1 VTPRATRPGFRSA
14 LASTAFRRLCVAHGV
29 ATVGQL
35 VLTLAVGV
43 HVMAETRSGVWVSVT
58 VALAFAPYA
67 LCSALA
73 GVLADRRSRS
83 MVLAGAAWVRGALA
97 LVLLAGTVSGWPVA
111 TLVVVTALVAV
122 AATPS
127 YPALAAATPE
137 CVPDRDLP
145 PANALVTCVE
155 NATWIAGPGIF
166 GVLVL
171 VGTGTGGAV
180 LVAAVLFAVAGAVAA
195 PVRLRRPRRSGP
207 TSWWADLAAG
217 MTAVARRPE
226 LRRPMGLAV
235 LDNFLY
241 GYLVVAIVLLAD
253 AAPDGSGSLGLLNA
267 TLTAGAL
274 ASMLVVNRFTSGDRT
289 SAVLVV
295 TLLGFCGTLL
305 ALGVVGATA
314 LGVVVVGV
322 AGGTTLVAEVAAVTL
337 LQRGTDQGTLARVF
351 GIYDQ
356 LNVGAIAVGSLLAG
370 PLSAQ
375 LGPHAAL
382 VAVALGGALL
392 ALPALVGDAHRRGLG
407 FWPWPTTSS
416 SFPPSTSR
424 AAAPSSSSRELPAQ
438 RRPSATPSRRR

>member
-1 VTPRATRPGFRSA
+1 MTPRATRPGFRSA
-14 LASTAFRRLCVAHGV
+14 LASKAFRRLCLAHGV

-43 HVMAETRSGVWVSVT
+43 HVLTETQSGVWVSVT

-83 MVLAGAAWVRGALA
+83 AVLACAAGVRGLLA

-111 TLVVVTALVAV
+111 VLVVVTALVAV

-127 YPALAAATPE
+127 YPSLAAATPQ

-155 NATWIAGPGIF
+155 NATWIAGPGVF
-166 GVLVL
+166 GLLVL
-171 VGTGTGGAV
+171 VGTGTEGAV
-180 LVAAVLFAVAGAVAA
+180 LVAAVLYAVAGTLAA
-195 PVRLRRPRRSGP
+195 TVRLDRPSRPEP
-207 TSWWADLAAG
+207 TSWLADLAAG
-217 MTAVARRPE
+217 LTAVARRPE
-226 LRRPMGLAV
+226 IRRPMSLAV

-253 AAPDGSGSLGLLNA
+253 AAPGGTGSLGLLNA

-274 ASMLVVNRFTSGDRT
+274 VSMLVVNRFTRGDHT

-295 TLLGFCGTLL
+295 TLLGFCVTLV
-305 ALGVVGATA
+305 ALGAVGATV
-314 LGVVVVGV
+314 LGVALVAV

-356 LNVGAIAVGSLLAG
+356 LNVGAIALGSLLAG

-375 LGPHAAL
+375 LGTRAAL
-382 VAVALGGALL
+382 VVVAVAGALL
-392 ALPALVGDAHRRGLG
+392 ALPALVGDVRRRGLG

-416 SFPPSTSR
+416 SSPPSTSR
-424 AAAPSSSSRELPAQ
+424 ADAPSSSSRVLPAQ
-438 RRPSATPSRRR
+438 RRPSATPSRLR

>member
-1 VTPRATRPGFRSA
+1 MSSPGFRSA
-14 LASTAFRRLCVAHGV
+14 LASREFRRLCLAHGV

-43 HVMAETRSGVWVSVT
+43 HVLLETGSGVWVSVT

-83 MVLAGAAWVRGALA
+83 AVLAGAAWVRAVLA
-97 LVLLAGTVSGWPVA
+97 LGLVVGTAVGWPVA
-111 TLVVVTALVAV
+111 AMVGVTALVAV

-127 YPALAAATPE
+127 FPSLAAATPE

-155 NATWIAGPGIF
+155 NVTWIGGPGVF
-166 GVLVL
+166 GLLVL
-171 VGTGTGGAV
+171 AGVGTEGAV
-180 LVAAVLFAVAGAVAA
+180 LVAAVLFIVAGTVAA
-195 PVRLRRPRRSGP
+195 PVRLRRPVRPQP
-207 TSWWADLAAG
+207 TGWMGDLVAG
-217 MTAVARRPE
+217 VATVARRPE
-226 LRRPMGLAV
+226 IRRPMSLAV

-253 AAPDGSGSLGLLNA
+253 AAPEGDSPLGLLNA

-274 ASMLVVNRFTSGDRT
+274 ASMLVVNRCARGDRT

-295 TLLGFCGTLL
+295 TLLGFCATLVAL
-305 ALGVVGATA
+305 GAVGASALGVA
-314 LGVVVVGV
+314 LVAV

-337 LQRGTDQGTLARVF
+337 LQRGTDSGTLARVF

-356 LNVGAIAVGSLLAG
+356 LNVGAIALGSLLAG
-370 PLSAQ
+370 PLSAVA
-375 LGPHAAL
+375 GPRGGL
-382 VAVALGGALL
+382 VAVAGLGIVLT
-392 ALPALVGDAHRRGLG
+392 LPVLVGQILRPAPGLSAG
-407 FWPWPTTSS
+407 HTSGPATSS
-416 SFPPSTSR
+416 SWG
-424 AAAPSSSSRELPAQ
+424 
-438 RRPSATPSRRR
+438 SRRTSTATSVRDA

>member
-1 VTPRATRPGFRSA
+1 MNPPGFRSA
-14 LASTAFRRLCVAHGV
+14 LASRAFRRLCLAHGV

-43 HVMAETRSGVWVSVT
+43 HVLAETRSGVWVSVT

-83 MVLAGAAWVRGALA
+83 AVLAGAAWVRAALA
-97 LVLLAGTVSGWPVA
+97 LGLVIGTAVGWPVA
-111 TLVVVTALVAV
+111 VMVGVTALVAV

-127 YPALAAATPE
+127 FPALAAATPE

-155 NATWIAGPGIF
+155 NVTWIGGPGVF
-166 GVLVL
+166 GLLVL
-171 VGTGTGGAV
+171 VGAGTEGAV
-180 LVAAVLFAVAGAVAA
+180 LVAVVLFVVAGTVAA
-195 PVRLRRPRRSGP
+195 PVRLHRPVRPQP
-207 TSWWADLAAG
+207 TGWLGDLVAG
-217 MTAVARRPE
+217 VATVARRPE
-226 LRRPMGLAV
+226 IRRPMSLAV

-253 AAPDGSGSLGLLNA
+253 AAPEGDSPLGLLNA

-274 ASMLVVNRFTSGDRT
+274 ASMLVVNRFTRGDRT

-295 TLLGFCGTLL
+295 TLLGFCATLVV
-305 ALGVVGATA
+305 LGAVGATA
-314 LGVVVVGV
+314 LGVALVAV

-337 LQRGTDQGTLARVF
+337 LQRGTDSGTLARVF

-356 LNVGAIAVGSLLAG
+356 LNVGAIALGSLLAG
-370 PLSAQ
+370 PLSAVA
-375 LGPHAAL
+375 GPRGAL
-382 VAVALGGALL
+382 VAVAGLGL
-392 ALPALVGDAHRRGLG
+392 ALMLPVLVGHLRRRVPGLSPG
-407 FWPWPTTSS
+407 STTSS
-416 SFPPSTSR
+416 SSQLSTSR
-424 AAAPSSSSRELPAQ
+424 AAAPPRSPQELPAQ
-438 RRPSATPSRRR
+438 RRPSMTPSKLR